1 MEYGCIGKKLT
12 HSFSKIIHNR
22 LADYDYELCEIPED
36 SLADFMTK
44 ADFKAINVTIPY
56 KQAVIPFLYSISDT
70 AKKIGA
76 VNTIVNKNGKLYG
89 YNTDFSGMRAMIIRQ
104 GVSLKGK
111 KVLILGSGG
120 TSKTAAAVAENLEA
134 DEVYRVSRSGSD
146 GAITYDEAYLK
157 HSDAQAIINTTPC
170 GMYPNIGVSAIDTER
185 FKSLSSVTDAV
196 YNPLSSALVVSARE
210 KGINAVG
217 GLYMLVAQAAFAAEK
232 FIDISVTSEKTEEI
246 YRDIL
251 RQKKNIV
258 LIGMPGCGKTTI
270 GKLIADELD
279 KEFVDTD
286 SEIINQINMPIS
298 DYFGKY
304 GEESFR
310 KIESEVIKRI
320 SAEQSSVIATGG
332 GAVLNPDNIR
342 LLKENGT
349 VVFIDRPLEKLVTTS
364 DRPLSS
370 NREMLMK
377 RYNERYQIYCSSADI
392 KIDAVDELDLNVKAI
407 KEVFLDENSCN

>member
-76 VNTIVNKNGKLYG
+76 VNTVVNKNGKLYG

-120 TSKTAAAVAENLEA
+120 TSKTAATVAENLEA

>member
-76 VNTIVNKNGKLYG
+76 VNTVVNKNGKLYG

-120 TSKTAAAVAENLEA
+120 TSKTAATVAENLEA

-170 GMYPNIGVSAIDTER
+170 GM
-185 FKSLSSVTDAV
+185 
-196 YNPLSSALVVSARE
+196 
-210 KGINAVG
+210 
-217 GLYMLVAQAAFAAEK
+217 
-232 FIDISVTSEKTEEI
+232 
-246 YRDIL
+246 
-251 RQKKNIV
+251 
-258 LIGMPGCGKTTI
+258 
-270 GKLIADELD
+270 
-279 KEFVDTD
+279 
-286 SEIINQINMPIS
+286 
-298 DYFGKY
+298 
-304 GEESFR
+304 
-310 KIESEVIKRI
+310 
-320 SAEQSSVIATGG
+320 
-332 GAVLNPDNIR
+332 
-342 LLKENGT
+342 
-349 VVFIDRPLEKLVTTS
+349 
-364 DRPLSS
+364 
-370 NREMLMK
+370 
-377 RYNERYQIYCSSADI
+377 
-392 KIDAVDELDLNVKAI
+392 
-407 KEVFLDENSCN
+407 